1 MRARTQPKNGL
12 AHPLKGKGE
21 GTGVKSHPRPS
32 SAEEGRRL
40 KQDSPLTSGER
51 WGPGEREM
59 RGRETFC

>member
-1 MRARTQPKNGL
+1 MRARTRPKNGL

-40 KQDSPLTSGER
+40 KRDFPPDQWGEMGTR
-51 WGPGEREM
+51 GE
-59 RGRETFC
+59 GDAW